1 MRPFAIRC
9 ASLVMVAAGLVAPP
23 ALAQVSLQTRDLKL
37 ELTADA
43 KIKSLFAC
51 PIGVELAFSARP
63 EPFALIY
70 RGGEMAVPSQEVY
83 AEHQLPEYRGG
94 ECLPATSAAL
104 DGDLLTLVFG
114 PASVTATYKI
124 TGKPDYLAFELI
136 KLAGGPVDRIDLR
149 LPVKRLAN
157 LGAWLNVAWDDR
169 FGVCLCGGNIKTCAG
184 MVKHSDFADMRVV
197 ATREVALE
205 GTVAVLFGCTSPR
218 QRFLDAME
226 IVERDFQMPAG
237 ARARRSLAQRH
248 SYLWCAPTPADIDQ
262 YIALAKR
269 AGFRTLLYSYS
280 AFSNGAGT
288 FEFNSK
294 YPRGI
299 ADLKAVADRVRT
311 AGLNV
316 GLHIHYTK
324 ADRVDKYVTPIPDD
338 RLRVARPFTLTRDID
353 ARAATIEVKEN
364 PSGSATADGRRIL
377 KIGKELVS
385 YTAFTTTPPYCFTGC
400 ERGHLK
406 TRAAAHPQ
414 GAAAGLLDVDDWIK
428 FIRFDQATDIQDET
442 ARRIAEIYNA
452 TGPYEMLYFDGAEDV
467 HHPFWYH
474 VVKAQYSVY
483 RLLDPPPPVCEAAM
497 NSHFGWHMM
506 SRGNA
511 FDDVGTHLKPFIREI
526 SCREAGYLAADFTTM
541 DFGWV
546 FRLQPDHGPDV
557 FEYVLSRGAAF
568 DCPFSLRLVSLA
580 EVAANPRANDCFD
593 AIKTWEDARIAG
605 IITQS
610 QKAGLRT
617 LDPAEYQHIKTWPAI
632 FDPRWVAT
640 YKEKPFADRE
650 HHLFINERGEYEMV
664 EVKEVPRAAGGRARV
679 WLFQRPAE
687 PANSYAVVWGVKEP
701 VTLRLPLAPDRL
713 RVMRPF
719 GRTIPFERTAA
730 QCSVPVADRLWLRLE
745 NVKLD
750 EAARLLKD

>member
-1 MRPFAIRC
+1 MRPVAIRC
-9 ASLVMVAAGLVAPP
+9 ASLFILALVTPCS
-23 ALAQVSLQTRDLKL
+23 LAEVSLETRDLRL

-43 KIKSLFAC
+43 KIKSLFAR
-51 PIGVELAFSARP
+51 PIGAELAFSASP

-70 RGGEMAVPSQEVY
+70 RGGEMTVASQEDY

-94 ECLPATSAAL
+94 ERLPATSAAL
-104 DGDLLTLVFG
+104 EGDLLTLAFAPTDVF
-114 PASVTATYKI
+114 ATYKV
-124 TGKPDYLAFELI
+124 TTTPDYLAFKLVR
-136 KLAGGPVDRIDLR
+136 LAGGPVDRIDLR

-157 LGAWLNVAWDDR
+157 LGAWINVAWDDR
-169 FGVCLCGGNIKTCAG
+169 FGLCFCGGNVKTCAG
-184 MVKHSDFADMRVV
+184 MAQHPDFADMRVV

-205 GTVAVLFGCTSPR
+205 GSVAVLFGCAHPR
-218 QRFLDAME
+218 ERFLDAMAT
-226 IVERDFQMPAG
+226 VEREFQMPAG
-237 ARARRSLAQRH
+237 AAARRSPAQRH
-248 SYLWCAPTPADIDQ
+248 SYLWCAPTPGDIDQ
-262 YIALAKR
+262 YIAVAKR

-280 AFSNGAGT
+280 AFSKGAGT
-288 FEFNSK
+288 FEFNSQ

-299 ADLKAVADRVRT
+299 ADLKAVADRIRA

-324 ADRVDKYVTPIPDD
+324 ADRADQYVTPVPDD
-338 RLRVARPFTLTRDID
+338 RLRVERPFTLAREID
-353 ARAATIEVKEN
+353 AHTSTIEIKEN
-364 PSGSATADGRRIL
+364 PDGSATAEGRRIL

-385 YTAFTTTPPYCFTGC
+385 YTGFTTTPPYSFTGC
-400 ERGHLK
+400 ERGHLR
-406 TRAAAHPQ
+406 TRAAAHPD
-414 GAAAGLLDVDDWIK
+414 GAPAGLLDVDDWIK

-474 VVKAQYSVY
+474 VAKAQYSVY
-483 RLLDPPPPVCEAAM
+483 HLLDPPPPVCEAAM

-546 FRLQPDHGPDV
+546 YRLLPDHGPDV

-580 EVAANPRANDCFD
+580 EVAAHPRANDCFD

-605 IITQS
+605 IITQA
-610 QKAGLRT
+610 QKAELRT
-617 LDPAEYQHIKTWPAI
+617 LDPAEYQHIKTWPAV
-632 FDPRWVAT
+632 FDPRWIAT

-650 HHLFINERGEYEMV
+650 HHLFIHERGDYELV
-664 EVKEVPRAAGGRARV
+664 EVKEVPNAAGGRVRA
-679 WLFQRPAE
+679 WLFQRSAE
-687 PANSYAVVWGVKEP
+687 PANTYAVVWAAREGID
-701 VTLRLPLAPDRL
+701 LQLPLAPERL
-713 RVMRPF
+713 KVMRPF
-719 GRTIPFERTAA
+719 GRMIPFEHTDAR
-730 QCSVPVADRLWLRLE
+730 CSIPVADRLWLRLE
-745 NVKLD
+745 NLKPDV
-750 EAARLLKD
+750 AARLLKDQN